1 MKKSSI
7 LSCFAILVA
16 TYQIQAQNLLLNPSF
31 EQSKPCGQNELVD
44 SVANWEIIA
53 GKPKFINIKCA
64 VSPESRT
71 YIRGM
76 QLPDAAEGKVYAGLG
91 MDVESEFIQGQLEK
105 SLEKGKIYWVRAQ
118 VRLPIRFCAGAINEV
133 GFAFGDQNL
142 PKTED
147 FQTLNLENL
156 AVKKENDKPINNQ
169 YNWAEISGFYTAK
182 GGERFLCI
190 GNFAKNNEIAF
201 KNRKKGECTYLY
213 IDAIKVEEL
222 KDNSLEILTPQSQ
235 IVENKRFMLPVEFN
249 VKNELS
255 EKSAKELNKLLPL
268 FQNKEFKIGIY
279 AHSDQNSTIEKQTS
293 PTQSQANQIA
303 DYLVSKGVEKSRI
316 VAVGKENSQNL
327 VPNDTEAN
335 RLKNRRIEIIFEK

>member
-1 MKKSSI
+1 MKKLIALFSIAISTAASS
-7 LSCFAILVA
+7 S
-16 TYQIQAQNLLLNPSF
+16 QAQNLLLNPSF
-31 EQSKPCGQNELVD
+31 EQAKPCGQNELVD
-44 SVANWEIIA
+44 SIANWEIIA

-91 MDVESEFIQGQLEK
+91 MDVESEFIQGRLEK
-105 SLEKGKIYWVRAQ
+105 SLEKDKIYWVRAQ

-133 GFAFGDQNL
+133 GFAFTAQNL

-147 FQTLNLENL
+147 FQTLKLENL
-156 AVKKENDKPINNQ
+156 ALKKENNKLINNQ

-182 GGERFLCI
+182 GEESFLCI
-190 GNFAKNNEIAF
+190 GNFANNNETAF
-201 KNRKKGECTYLY
+201 KTRKKGECTYLY

-222 KDNSLEILTPQSQ
+222 KDNSLEVLTPQSQ
-235 IVENKRFMLPVEFN
+235 IVENKRFMLPIEFN
-249 VKNELS
+249 TKNELS

-279 AHSDQNSTIEKQTS
+279 AHSDQSTNLDKQTS
-293 PTQSQANQIA
+293 PTQAQANQIA
-303 DYLVSKGVEKSRI
+303 DYLASKGIEKTRI

-327 VPNDTEAN
+327 VPNDTDAN
-335 RLKNRRIEIIFEK
+335 KLKNRRIEIVFEK